1 MRLQTDEQGH
11 HAAQLVAL
19 RADVL
24 RPCGCNAAILGTSTS
39 SASCCDESHARG
51 HAGSMLAQAVASC
64 GMPCECWPLLGE
76 FASRIRTA
84 WIMYA
89 CRPSLDREM
98 LAMR

>member
-11 HAAQLVAL
+11 HAAQSVAI

-64 GMPCECWPLLGE
+64 GMPCECWPLLCE
-76 FASRIRTA
+76 VASRSRTA
-84 WIMYA
+84 CITHA
-89 CRPSLDREM
+89 CRPHLHR
-98 LAMR
+98 